1 MSGPDGAVPERTR
14 QQARSLLEALCA
26 EHGITPVPV
35 LEWSK
40 RMRRVLGRAYVRED
54 RIRLSAWL
62 DERQVADTL
71 RHELAHIA
79 VGSQR
84 RRPHGP
90 GWRAWAARLG
100 AEPRAAARAEPAHA
114 PARSP
119 GRRHVGLECANCGT
133 RFVRLRVLRGLYCAA
148 CGPRKGTLVRA
159 SEGDRDEMRIWA
171 GHSPAPT
178 RGSAA

>member
-1 MSGPDGAVPERTR
+1 ERTR
-14 QQARSLLEALCA
+14 REARSLLETRCA
-26 EHGITPVPV
+26 EHGITPVPA
-35 LEWSK
+35 LEWST
-40 RMRRVLGRAYVRED
+40 RMRRVLGRAYVQEN

-62 DERQVADTL
+62 DERQAADTL

-79 VGSQR
+79 VGRSR

-90 GWRAWAARLG
+90 RWRAWAARLG
-100 AEPRAAARAEPAHA
+100 AEPRAAAKAEPAHA
-114 PARSP
+114 PPRSP
-119 GRRHVGLECANCGT
+119 GHRHVGLECANCGT
-133 RFVRLRVLRGLYCAA
+133 RFVRQRVLRGLYCAA

-159 SEGDRDEMRIWA
+159 AGGDREAMRTWA